1 MSKQEQIYNWLTTG
15 LKQPADR
22 LSEIF
27 YFDKRDNEFFSVL
40 VTDYFMFDENLN
52 VAKDTTTSYSK
63 ENLESLVDRIRR
75 IENKD
80 ASIISLPRLGN
91 SKSATDTETVS
102 QQLES
107 FLNLNSI
114 NIETVTIWEVEENGT
129 ITIDLKNDSDEKKKT
144 GYNSTLPKVGRTWW
158 QKLFGSE

>member
-1 MSKQEQIYNWLTTG
+1 MTKQEQIYNWLTTG
-15 LKQPADR
+15 FGQPDDR

-40 VTDYFMFDENLN
+40 VTDYFLFDENLN
-52 VAKDTTTSYSK
+52 VAKDTTTSYSNEK
-63 ENLESLVDRIRR
+63 LECLVDRIRR

-91 SKSATDTETVS
+91 SKISTDTELITL
-102 QQLES
+102 QINS

-114 NIETVTIWEVEENGT
+114 NIETTTIWEVEQTGT
-129 ITIDLKNDSDEKKKT
+129 ITIEIKNDKDEK
-144 GYNSTLPKVGRTWW
+144 
-158 QKLFGSE
+158 

>member
-1 MSKQEQIYNWLTTG
+1 MSRQEQIYNWLTTG
-15 LKQPADR
+15 LQQPANR

-27 YFDKRDNEFFSVL
+27 YYDKRDNEFFSVL

-63 ENLESLVDRIRR
+63 ENLESLIDRIRR

-80 ASIISLPRLGN
+80 DTIISLPRLGN
-91 SKSATDTETVS
+91 SKTTEFIS
-102 QQLES
+102 QQVDS

-114 NIETVTIWEVEENGT
+114 NIETATIWEVEENGT
-129 ITIDLKNDSDEKKKT
+129 ITIDLKNENDEKTKT
-144 GYNSTLPKVGRTWW
+144 GYNSTLPKAGRTWW
-158 QKLFGSE
+158 QKLFG